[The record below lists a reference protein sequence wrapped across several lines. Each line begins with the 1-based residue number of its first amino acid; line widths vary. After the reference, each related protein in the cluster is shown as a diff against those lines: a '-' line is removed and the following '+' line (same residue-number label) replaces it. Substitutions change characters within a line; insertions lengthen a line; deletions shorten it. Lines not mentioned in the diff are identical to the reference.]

1 MMARHAFNKANVQ
14 KLLHKAIRRVHRL
27 QQKTAGDAMDYLVR
41 FGYHAKN
48 ESGPDGAGGGAGWSF
63 YYAANWNY
71 GLGSPNT
78 SVITPYR
85 PDNAEAAAYAS
96 ELAEAESRKV
106 PESDGEAMFVTN
118 SVHYGRWL
126 NDGGEN
132 EGTFV
137 GMSQPNRFLE
147 LCEEHIRRT
156 VRENLK
162 VVKDEVK

>member
-1 MMARHAFNKANVQ
+1 MARYAFNKANIR
-14 KLLHKAIRRVHRL
+14 KLLNKAQQRVRRL
-27 QQKTAGDAMDYLVR
+27 QQKTAGNAMDYLVN

-48 ESGPDGAGGGAGWSF
+48 ESGPNGAGGGAGWSF

-71 GLGSPNT
+71 GVDSPNT

-85 PDNAEAAAYAS
+85 PDNAEAAAYAAD
-96 ELAEAESRKV
+96 LADAQAQKP
-106 PESDGEAMFVTN
+106 PEPGGKTMFVTN
-118 SVHYGRWL
+118 SVGYGRWL

-162 VVKDEVK
+162 IVKDEVK